1 LSERWFVIRTL
12 LRWLRSRPRSSLTPS
27 PNGIP
32 RATNKKQTL
41 PKLRRLRPRMTSVR
55 SGNVITTV
63 SGTPQN
69 WLRRLMPLRGRR
81 RRNPSSSFATEE
93 STRERRSCATSSIS
107 KQPMPGPTPRAF
119 VRRLKGHRSA
129 SAACLTV
136 SPTFPILTHGWF
148 IYVACSRQVPPRR
161 LNHSAPENRKGFI
174 CQYKNS
180 LLGRLAASEPRLP
193 SLIDERGAQRA
204 TGLQQ
209 ASANSSERMHITRSG
224 SCPSCA
230 ATQSGQKTT
239 TSTPNIISDRCPQI
253 EERHSRL

>member
-1 LSERWFVIRTL
+1 
-12 LRWLRSRPRSSLTPS
+12 
-27 PNGIP
+27 
-32 RATNKKQTL
+32 
-41 PKLRRLRPRMTSVR
+41 
-55 SGNVITTV
+55 
-63 SGTPQN
+63 
-69 WLRRLMPLRGRR
+69 MPLRGRR

-93 STRERRSCATSSIS
+93 STRERRSCATSIS

-230 ATQSGQKTT
+230 ARSVFTCHYQGVSHAECPKDKHECAPTQAGSAICWPLKAVV
-239 TSTPNIISDRCPQI
+239 I
-253 EERHSRL
+253 ECRPPRTERLSQCAKKL